1 MQESLI
7 EYRVKEKEKE
17 KIREIEL
24 RIGNILKKEINILQD
39 RNAFMEENNETLVY
53 EKVEVEQKTI
63 DEENRKE
70 HLEKTLAETKQRYH
84 DLKIQNDILK
94 IKEQH
99 LIDKVTLFPSTQG
112 RTSSSRIA
120 KIEGKNTEIRKRND
134 QTQ

>member
-53 EKVEVEQKTI
+53 EKVEIEQKTI
-63 DEENRKE
+63 DEEARKE
-70 HLEKTLAETKQRYH
+70 QLEKTLAETKQRYH
-84 DLKIQNDILK
+84 DLKI
-94 IKEQH
+94 
-99 LIDKVTLFPSTQG
+99 
-112 RTSSSRIA
+112 
-120 KIEGKNTEIRKRND
+120 
-134 QTQ
+134 